1 MVGIG
6 ELCMSNNDR
15 ILELVKKRLELGQKK
30 YNQDVPI
37 NDNRDYQ
44 EEALE
49 ELLDGVVYLAAQLIR
64 IKEGYSSENL
74 IGKDY

>member
-1 MVGIG
+1 
-6 ELCMSNNDR
+6 MSNNDR
-15 ILELVKKRLELGQKK
+15 ILDLVKKRLELGQKK

-64 IKEGYSSENL
+64 IKEGSNSGNL
-74 IGKDY
+74 FGKDY